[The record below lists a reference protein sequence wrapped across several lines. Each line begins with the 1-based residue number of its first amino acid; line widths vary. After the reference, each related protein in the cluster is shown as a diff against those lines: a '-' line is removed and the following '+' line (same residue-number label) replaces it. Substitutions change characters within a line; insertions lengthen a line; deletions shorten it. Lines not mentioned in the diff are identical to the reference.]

1 MISPFS
7 ISRLGVGLGPSYL
20 SAIGFKGT
28 GAPTQ
33 DGRSGYWRLF
43 YYQLQ
48 EAELEKEKQKRE
60 QEQGQ
65 KAPEGKSEAASQ
77 ATPAVPKPKAK
88 PRVAKPKPV
97 EVLPKVHPRPLY
109 NKVPEPV
116 SIEPWLHVV
125 SNQFRAEYLSIL
137 PLQKIVLLQKAAN
150 DEEEEVLTLLLMAA

>member
-7 ISRLGVGLGPSYL
+7 VSRLGVGLGPQYL
-20 SAIGFKGT
+20 SAVGFKDMS
-28 GAPTQ
+28 TQ

-77 ATPAVPKPKAK
+77 TAPAVPKK
-88 PRVAKPKPV
+88 PRAKPKPV
-97 EVLPKVHPRPLY
+97 EVLPKIHPRPLY

-116 SIEPWLHVV
+116 SVEPWLHVV
-125 SNQFRAEYLSIL
+125 SSQFRAEYLSL
-137 PLQKIVLLQKAAN
+137 VPMQKVMLLQKAAN
-150 DEEEEVLTLLLMAA
+150 DEEEELLTLLLLAA